1 MQALADQ
8 RMLYARAQ
16 QYMGVEQR
24 AGTEDHQVG
33 RSMFAAPGAGKV
45 HTGGGSGNRVDRV
58 DFRVELQL
66 NAGIIVNGGQSVLNR
81 ELGVDRTEFT
91 HASGTT
97 DPTLARSHAGSR
109 CPAVDSA
116 VRETLL

>member
-33 RSMFAAPGAGKV
+33 RSMLAAPGAGKV
-45 HTGGGSGNRVDRV
+45 HAGGGSGTRDDRV
-58 DFRVELQL
+58 DFRVGLQL
-66 NAGIIVNGGQSVLNR
+66 NAGIIVNGGQSVLDR
-81 ELGVDRTEFT
+81 ELGVDRAEFT

-97 DPTLARSHAGSR
+97 HTTRSLER
-109 CPAVDSA
+109 
-116 VRETLL
+116 